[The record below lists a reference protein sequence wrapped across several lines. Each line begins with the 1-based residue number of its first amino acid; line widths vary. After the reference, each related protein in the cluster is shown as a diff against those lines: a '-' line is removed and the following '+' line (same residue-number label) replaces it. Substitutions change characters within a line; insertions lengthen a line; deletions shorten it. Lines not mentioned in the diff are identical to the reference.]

1 MALELNDGNFDT
13 EVLEASETVLI
24 DFWSPTWGP
33 CRKLGPVIDELAT
46 QNEGKA
52 KVAKLDVS
60 GNMTLA
66 AKYKISMLPT
76 IVVVKGGEVVNT
88 HVGLASLDQLQGM
101 IDDA

>member
-1 MALELNDGNFDT
+1 M
-13 EVLEASETVLI
+13 
-24 DFWSPTWGP
+24 
-33 CRKLGPVIDELAT
+33 AT

-60 GNMTLA
+60 GNMALA